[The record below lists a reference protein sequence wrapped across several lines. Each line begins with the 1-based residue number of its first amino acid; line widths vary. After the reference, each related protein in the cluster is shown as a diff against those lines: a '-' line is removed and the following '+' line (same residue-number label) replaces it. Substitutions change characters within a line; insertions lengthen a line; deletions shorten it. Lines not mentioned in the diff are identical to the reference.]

1 MIRKKVQGPI
11 RDKEKTKLRM
21 LNAVGKI
28 LKSKG
33 YQGLQVTKIATA
45 AGVDKKLIYD
55 YYGSV
60 DKLINEYLKQR
71 DYWNSVSEL
80 VETTDINDGGKVL
93 AKVLLSGQFDEL
105 KKNKELQKIILWEL
119 SESKS
124 ALRKLADEREAAGEE
139 MFVNIADKHFGSEAK
154 KFRALMAILV
164 SSSYYLNLHTD
175 ANGSAFCGLDLKDDE
190 DRNVVKGVISEM
202 IDMFFKEYSE

>member
-33 YQGLQVTKIATA
+33 YQGLQITKIAAA

-55 YYGSV
+55 YYGSA

-71 DYWNSVSEL
+71 DFWSSLNEIASNTE
-80 VETTDINDGGKVL
+80 INDGGR
-93 AKVLLSGQFDEL
+93 LLSKRLLSTQFDEF
-105 KKNKELQKIILWEL
+105 KKNKEFQKIILWEL
-119 SESKS
+119 SESKPV
-124 ALRKLADEREAAGEE
+124 LRKLADDREAAGEE
-139 MFVNIADKHFGSEAK
+139 VFVNITDRHFGSESK
-154 KFRALMAILV
+154 KFRALMAILI

-175 ANGSAFCGLDLKDDE
+175 VNGSDFCGLNFKDDE
-190 DRNVVKGVISEM
+190 DRNVVKSVISEM
-202 IDMFFKEYSE
+202 IDLFFKKYS

>member
-33 YQGLQVTKIATA
+33 YQGLQITKIAAA

-55 YYGSV
+55 YYGSA

-71 DYWNSVSEL
+71 DFWSSLNEIASSTE
-80 VETTDINDGGKVL
+80 INDGGR
-93 AKVLLSGQFDEL
+93 LLSKRLLSTQFDEF
-105 KKNKELQKIILWEL
+105 KKNKEFQKIILWEL
-119 SESKS
+119 SESKPV
-124 ALRKLADEREAAGEE
+124 LRKLADDREAAGEE
-139 MFVNIADKHFGSEAK
+139 VFVNITDRHFGSESK
-154 KFRALMAILV
+154 KFRALMAILI

-175 ANGSAFCGLDLKDDE
+175 VNGSDFCGLNFKDDE
-190 DRNVVKGVISEM
+190 DRNVVKSVISEM
-202 IDMFFKEYSE
+202 IDLFFKKYS

>member
-1 MIRKKVQGPI
+1 
-11 RDKEKTKLRM
+11 M

-139 MFVNIADKHFGSEAK
+139 MFASITDRYFGSEAK

-164 SSSYYLNLHTD
+164 SSSYYLNLHAD
-175 ANGSAFCGLDLKDDE
+175 FNGSAFCGLDLKDDE

>member
-33 YQGLQVTKIATA
+33 YQGLQITKIAAA

-55 YYGSV
+55 YYGSA

-71 DYWNSVSEL
+71 DFWSSLNEIVSNTE
-80 VETTDINDGGKVL
+80 INDGGR
-93 AKVLLSGQFDEL
+93 LLSKRLLSTQFDEF
-105 KKNKELQKIILWEL
+105 KKNKEFQKIILWEL
-119 SESKS
+119 SESKPV
-124 ALRKLADEREAAGEE
+124 LRKLADDREAAGEE
-139 MFVNIADKHFGSEAK
+139 VFVNITDRHFGSESK
-154 KFRALMAILV
+154 KFRALMAILI

-175 ANGSAFCGLDLKDDE
+175 VNGSDFCGLNFKDDE
-190 DRNVVKGVISEM
+190 DRNVVKSVISEM
-202 IDMFFKEYSE
+202 IDLFFKKYS

>member
-60 DKLINEYLKQR
+60 DKLINEYLKRR
-71 DYWNSVSEL
+71 DFWGSLSEIASDT
-80 VETTDINDGGKVL
+80 EINDGGK
-93 AKVLLSGQFDEL
+93 LLSKILLRGQFDEL
-105 KKNKELQKIILWEL
+105 KKNKEFQKIILWEL

-139 MFVNIADKHFGSEAK
+139 MFVSITDRYFGSEAK
-154 KFRALMAILV
+154 KFRALMAILI

-175 ANGSAFCGLDLKDDE
+175 VNGSNFCGLNLKDDE
-190 DRNVVKGVISEM
+190 DRNVVKSVISEM
-202 IDMFFKEYSE
+202 IDLFFKEYSQ

>member
-33 YQGLQVTKIATA
+33 YQGLQITKIAAA

-55 YYGSV
+55 YYGSA

-71 DYWNSVSEL
+71 DFWSSLNEIVSNTE
-80 VETTDINDGGKVL
+80 INDGGR
-93 AKVLLSGQFDEL
+93 LLSKRLLSTQFDEF
-105 KKNKELQKIILWEL
+105 KKNKEFQKIILWEL
-119 SESKS
+119 SESKPI
-124 ALRKLADEREAAGEE
+124 LRKLADDREAAGKE
-139 MFVNIADKHFGSEAK
+139 MFVNITDRHFGSESR
-154 KFRALMAILV
+154 KFRALMAILI

-175 ANGSAFCGLDLKDDE
+175 VNGSDFCGLNFKDDE
-190 DRNVVKGVISEM
+190 DRNVVKSVISEM
-202 IDMFFKEYSE
+202 IDLFFKKYS

>member
-80 VETTDINDGGKVL
+80 VETTDINDC
-93 AKVLLSGQFDEL
+93 LLYTSD
-105 KKNKELQKIILWEL
+105 
-119 SESKS
+119 
-124 ALRKLADEREAAGEE
+124 AADE
-139 MFVNIADKHFGSEAK
+139 
-154 KFRALMAILV
+154 
-164 SSSYYLNLHTD
+164 
-175 ANGSAFCGLDLKDDE
+175 
-190 DRNVVKGVISEM
+190 
-202 IDMFFKEYSE
+202 

>member
-11 RDKEKTKLRM
+11 RDKEKTKLRI

-28 LKSKG
+28 LKAKG
-33 YQGLQVTKIATA
+33 YQGLQVTKIATV

-124 ALRKLADEREAAGEE
+124 ALKKLADEREAAGEE
-139 MFVNIADKHFGSEAK
+139 MFVSITDRHFGSGAK
-154 KFRALMAILV
+154 KFRALMAILI

-175 ANGSAFCGLDLKDDE
+175 VNGSDFCGLNLKDDE
-190 DRNVVKGVISEM
+190 DRNLVKSVISEM